1 MKIRA
6 SESCINAC
14 KNRCRSVTVNAGRQP
29 NHVGPSSA
37 HCLLDSREQKKMQR
51 SGRSASVQAASAAAA
66 AAALTSRAVTA
77 GTASRVVAGAMKE
90 ASEGSATVEDVEE
103 TGDSH
108 IGDASGGSTAGE
120 LAQLKKMVASLTAE
134 SNKAKK
140 ATAEANRA
148 KESAAEANKAKESVS
163 AAAIVTKQPD
173 AGTAEV
179 LEALHL
185 IYFQ

>member
-1 MKIRA
+1 MRA
-6 SESCINAC
+6 
-14 KNRCRSVTVNAGRQP
+14 
-29 NHVGPSSA
+29 
-37 HCLLDSREQKKMQR
+37 
-51 SGRSASVQAASAAAA
+51 SGRSASVQAASAAAAA

-90 ASEGSATVEDVEE
+90 ASEGPANVEDVED
-103 TGDSH
+103 TAGDSP
-108 IGDASGGSTAGE
+108 IGEASEGSTAGE
-120 LAQLKKMVASLTAE
+120 LARLKRMVASLTAE

-140 ATAEANRA
+140 ATAEANKA

-163 AAAIVTKQPD
+163 EAIVTKQPD